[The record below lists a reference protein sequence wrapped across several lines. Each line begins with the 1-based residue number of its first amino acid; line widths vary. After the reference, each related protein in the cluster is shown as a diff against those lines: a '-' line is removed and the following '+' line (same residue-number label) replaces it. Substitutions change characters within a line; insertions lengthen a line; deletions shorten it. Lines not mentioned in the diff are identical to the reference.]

1 MNNGELLTANPAG
14 HTLVDKLEEV
24 LKGNKALEKQVV
36 ALEKQVVALEKQVV
50 ALTEGNK
57 TLTRRSDD
65 LMQASSDLR
74 AIRNRFLD
82 QYRQHKQ
89 SLPFKLVRSS
99 IRAGNRAAHD
109 PDIIFDALLYVNRHR
124 SDPDTF
130 KSLYGIT
137 PTKALDIRDKGRTYI
152 ISALEAFAKKE
163 SERTTTANVN
173 SKFLELIH
181 LVNTT
186 TDLPSSADPNTP
198 VGRAYFGFFSAVNK
212 R

>member
-1 MNNGELLTANPAG
+1 MGQMNNGELLTANPAG

-24 LKGNKALEKQVV
+24 LKDNEAFKEGNK
-36 ALEKQVVALEKQVV
+36 ALEKQVV

-65 LMQASSDLR
+65 LMQASSDSR

-99 IRAGNRAAHD
+99 IRAGNRVAHD

-137 PTKALDIRDKGRTYI
+137 PTKALDIRKYPHPLNHEYYT
-152 ISALEAFAKKE
+152 
-163 SERTTTANVN
+163 N
-173 SKFLELIH
+173 LIRRQ
-181 LVNTT
+181 
-186 TDLPSSADPNTP
+186 
-198 VGRAYFGFFSAVNK
+198 RAYVYHLSVRSICKEGVGKNDHRK
-212 R
+212 RQQQVP

>member
-24 LKGNKALEKQVV
+24 LKDNKALEKQVVALEKQVV

-137 PTKALDIRDKGRTYI
+137 PTKALDIRKYPYPLNHEYYT
-152 ISALEAFAKKE
+152 
-163 SERTTTANVN
+163 N
-173 SKFLELIH
+173 LIRRQ
-181 LVNTT
+181 
-186 TDLPSSADPNTP
+186 
-198 VGRAYFGFFSAVNK
+198 RAYVYHLSVRSICKEGVGKNDHRK
-212 R
+212 RQQQVP